1 MKKIL
6 ILSSIAIAVVLSSCS
21 DQQKSRIYVKR
32 YLGDDVKI
40 TDFKYIEKDTV
51 YTFDEMYEVLK
62 QVDDKVNE
70 ARRYKRLSEK
80 HFSFGSVSLGER
92 YGDKACGMMSEANI
106 LLDILGNMQPT
117 KHIVSTVEVTYRNNE
132 NNYETDKFTLTK
144 THTVGGKIESLGVT
158 LEEFNTLMRKIA
170 NKPLD

>member
-6 ILSSIAIAVVLSSCS
+6 FAALAFVAIVSSSCTDS
-21 DQQKSRIYVKR
+21 QKARIYVKR

-40 TDFKYIEKDTV
+40 TDFTYNEKDTV

-62 QVDDKVNE
+62 QVDYKDNE
-70 ARRYKRLSEK
+70 ARRYKRLSDK
-80 HFSFGSVSLGER
+80 HFLFGSVSLGER
-92 YGDKACGMMSEANI
+92 YGDKACEMLSEENI
-106 LLDILGNMQPT
+106 LLDILGDMQPT
-117 KHIVSTVEVTYRNNE
+117 KHIVSTVEVTYRNSE
-132 NNYETDKFTLTK
+132 NNYKTDKFTLTK